1 VRAVLTNFGTTG
13 DIQPFLALATEL
25 RRAGHKPILAL
36 SPTFSSRAAELDF
49 EFVPIGP
56 DLQKVQTEIIATM
69 LELVVANSVEKLR
82 ALFEPLAQALPR
94 TFEDLKAACHGADVL
109 ISGPLQPA
117 SRMVHE
123 VTGIPFVSVQ
133 IAHFG
138 GRGRPAL
145 QQATAS
151 FINPFRTCLGLQ
163 PLQNPLSLDAN
174 SKQLS
179 LYAISRHVFKTPK
192 DWPASDYL
200 TGYFFFDDNKW
211 RPPQELLKFIEAS
224 EPPILITLGSTTY
237 ENTGKLSNV
246 ILEAIQWSNQRAIIQ
261 HGWSGLATGTN
272 HNPNIYT
279 LGPAPHHWL
288 FPQVSCIVHHGGA
301 GTAAAAFR
309 AGIPSIFIL
318 HGAPIHSTMAQEL
331 GCAGPPIS
339 YWDLTAERLAAAI
352 DQTLNTPAYYEAAA
366 MLGER
371 IRLEAGVKK
380 ARQLIERLVDNH
392 G

>member
-25 RRAGHKPILAL
+25 RRAGHKPIVAL
-36 SPTFSSRAAELDF
+36 SPNFSSRTAGLGL

-56 DLQKVQTEIIATM
+56 DLQKVQSEIIATM
-69 LELVVANSVEKLR
+69 LELVIANSVETMR
-82 ALFEPLAQALPR
+82 ALFEPLAQALPQ
-94 TFEDLKAACHGADVL
+94 TFEDLKAACRGADAL

-117 SRMVHE
+117 GRMVHE
-123 VTGIPFVSVQ
+123 VSGIPFVSVQ

-151 FINPFRTCLGLQ
+151 FINPFRTRLGLS

-192 DWPASDYL
+192 DWPSSDYVI
-200 TGYFFFDDNKW
+200 GYFFLDDDRW
-211 RPPQELLKFIEAS
+211 RPPTDLVKFIEES

-237 ENTGKLSNV
+237 ENTGKLSDV
-246 ILEAIQWSNQRAIIQ
+246 ILEAVQRSKQRAIIQ
-261 HGWSGLATGTN
+261 HGWSGLANGTN
-272 HNPNIYT
+272 DNPNIYT

-318 HGAPIHSTMAQEL
+318 HGSPIHSNIAQEL

-339 YWDLTAERLAAAI
+339 YWELTAERLAAAI
-352 DQTLNTPAYYEAAA
+352 DQTVNTPAYYDDAA

-371 IRLEAGVKK
+371 IRLEAGVKR
-380 ARQLIERLVDNH
+380 ARQLIEKLVENH

>member
-25 RRAGHKPILAL
+25 RRVGHTPIIAL
-36 SPTFSSRAAELDF
+36 SPNFSCRAAELGF

-56 DLQKVQTEIIATM
+56 DLQKVQGEIIATI
-69 LELVVANSVEKLR
+69 LELIVVNSVETMR
-82 ALFEPLAQALPR
+82 ALFEPLAQALPQ
-94 TFEDLKAACHGADVL
+94 TFEDLKAACRGADVL

-123 VTGIPFVSVQ
+123 VSGIPFVSVQ

-138 GRGRPAL
+138 GPGRPAL
-145 QQATAS
+145 QQATGS
-151 FINPFRTCLGLQ
+151 FINPFRISLGLA

-174 SKQLS
+174 SEQLS
-179 LYAISRHVFKTPK
+179 LYAMSRHVFKTPK
-192 DWPASDYL
+192 DWPASDYVI
-200 TGYFFFDDNKW
+200 GYFFSDDHRW
-211 RPPQELLKFIEAS
+211 RPPEDLVKFIEAS

-237 ENTGKLSNV
+237 ENTGKISNV
-246 ILEAIQWSNQRAIIQ
+246 ILEAVQRSKQRAIVQ
-261 HGWSGLATGTN
+261 HGWSGLATGTTE
-272 HNPNIYT
+272 NPNIYT

-318 HGAPIHSTMAQEL
+318 HGGPIHSNIAQEL

-339 YWDLTAERLAAAI
+339 YWELTAERLATAI

-366 MLGER
+366 TLGER

-380 ARQLIERLVDNH
+380 ARQLIERLVGNH